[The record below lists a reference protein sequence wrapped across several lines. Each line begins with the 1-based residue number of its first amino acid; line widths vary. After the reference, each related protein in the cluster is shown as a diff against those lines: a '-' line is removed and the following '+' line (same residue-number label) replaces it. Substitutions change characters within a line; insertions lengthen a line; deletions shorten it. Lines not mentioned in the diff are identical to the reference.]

1 MSISLELGTTSAT
14 QVLRQKD
21 TSIVLKINGYNYEFM
36 SSCIFFKIFL
46 GVGQSRVKPIK
57 LTTCSEGE

>member
-21 TSIVLKINGYNYEFM
+21 TSIVLKIDGYNYEFM
-36 SSCIFFKIFL
+36 YFFFKIFL

>member
-21 TSIVLKINGYNYEFM
+21 TNIVLKIDGFNYEFM
-36 SSCIFFKIFL
+36 YFFQNL
-46 GVGQSRVKPIK
+46 SRSWSV
-57 LTTCSEGE
+57 SGEADKADHL

>member
-21 TSIVLKINGYNYEFM
+21 TSIVLKIDGCNYEFM
-36 SSCIFFKIFL
+36 YFFQNLFRSWS
-46 GVGQSRVKPIK
+46 VS
-57 LTTCSEGE
+57 GEADKADHL

>member
-21 TSIVLKINGYNYEFM
+21 KSIVLKIDGYNYEFM
-36 SSCIFFKIFL
+36 SSCIFFQNLFRSWS
-46 GVGQSRVKPIK
+46 VS
-57 LTTCSEGE
+57 GEADKADHL

>member
-21 TSIVLKINGYNYEFM
+21 TSIVLKKDGHNYKFM
-36 SSCIFFKIFL
+36 YFCQNL
-46 GVGQSRVKPIK
+46 SRSRSV
-57 LTTCSEGE
+57 SGEADKADHLQ